1 MFQPTPSE
9 PKVLVMWFHIPNA
22 QEIVLRA
29 ITSSGH
35 SFSKE
40 RLLLREITNSI
51 NNKCA
56 SVTQAGKSYGEASV
70 FPLPS
75 NRRSYGRMGFWLS
88 RTLAYLARRRVHRV
102 LFATALLGTSLAPTL
117 GAELISPLDGFQATL
132 GRVAVSIYYEPT
144 HTEHQVVITAGT
156 EEPGSVIR
164 FVSNLAPGQGV
175 VVSVPRGAG
184 QPAREL

>member
-1 MFQPTPSE
+1 
-9 PKVLVMWFHIPNA
+9 
-22 QEIVLRA
+22 LRA

-35 SFSKE
+35 SFSKA
-40 RLLLREITNSI
+40 RLLLREITHSI

-75 NRRSYGRMGFWLS
+75 NPRSYRGMGSYVFGAFASFVARGRVL
-88 RTLAYLARRRVHRV
+88 RV

-144 HTEHQVVITAGT
+144 HAEHRVVITAGT

-175 VVSVPRGAG
+175 VVSVPRGAD
-184 QPAREL
+184 QPARELYLHRVGNQLELERSSNND